1 MKPPKNDSRY
11 IWTSHA
17 WEKMQHY
24 AISEQ
29 RIKRIVRFPTRTEEG
44 IAENTIAVMSPA
56 GAKGQQEI
64 WVMYSLVTPKKE
76 SASDKNDRVEK
87 SIANYFLPNKKIR
100 IITAWRYPGKS
111 PNRNPIPADVLAEIR
126 SLL

>member
-1 MKPPKNDSRY
+1 MKPPKNDSKY

-29 RIKRIVRFPTRTEEG
+29 RIKRIVRFPTRIEEG
-44 IAENTIAVMSPA
+44 IAEDTIAAMVPA

-64 WVMYSLVTPKKE
+64 WVMYSIVTPKKSE
-76 SASDKNDRVEK
+76 KAKTDDAVEK

-111 PNRNPIPADVLAEIR
+111 SARDPIPADILAELR